1 MGPRQSR
8 QPDSINIFL
17 QSSFSDLLGSLV
29 KPRIDDLEPV
39 VTQRSSN
46 CLGASVMPIKS
57 RLGNDNSVW
66 PLHKEETLRP
76 EGP

>member
-1 MGPRQSR
+1 
-8 QPDSINIFL
+8 L
-17 QSSFSDLLGSLV
+17 QSSFSDLLGRLV

-39 VTQRSSN
+39 VTQRSSD
-46 CLGASVMPIKS
+46 CLSASVMPIKS